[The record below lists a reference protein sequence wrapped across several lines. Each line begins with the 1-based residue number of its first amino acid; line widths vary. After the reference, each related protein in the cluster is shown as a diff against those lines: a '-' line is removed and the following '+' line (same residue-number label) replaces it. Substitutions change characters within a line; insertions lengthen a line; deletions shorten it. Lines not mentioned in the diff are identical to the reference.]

1 MTCTLCP
8 RLCAAE
14 RTPARGDGY
23 CRMPAGLRV
32 ARAALHQWE
41 EPPISGTRGAGAV
54 FFSGCTLR
62 CCYCQNGRI
71 SAGGQGKD
79 ITPRRLREIFDEL
92 IAQGAHNIELVT
104 ATHFLPWI
112 LPALEP
118 RLPVPVVYNCGGYER
133 VETLRALEGR
143 VDIYLPDLKYADGA
157 LAGALSGAPDY
168 FPVACDAIREMFRQ
182 TGRPVYDENGV
193 MQRGVIVRHLVL
205 PGYLDNTR
213 RVLDWLLSEHDAVI
227 IESFGVGG
235 VPEAGGFYESIR
247 EGLAAGKTVVLTTQV
262 QNEGSDLTVY
272 LVGHRL
278 KDSLGVLE
286 AYDMTTEAVYAK
298 LMWILARTQDREEIE
313 RLFYTPVAKDIL
325 WTERA

>member
-1 MTCTLCP
+1 
-8 RLCAAE
+8 
-14 RTPARGDGY
+14 
-23 CRMPAGLRV
+23 MPAGLRV

-71 SAGGQGKD
+71 SAGGAGKD

-112 LPALEP
+112 LPALEL

-168 FPVACDAIREMFRQ
+168 FPVACAAIREMFRQ
-182 TGRPVYDENGV
+182 TGRPGYDENGV

-205 PGYLDNTR
+205 PGYPDNTR
-213 RVLDWLLSEHDAVI
+213 RVLDWLSETFAPGDVVVSLMSQYTPPAGMTGRLARRVTAAEYRAAVSYMRACGI
-227 IESFGVGG
+227 TD
-235 VPEAGGFYESIR
+235 GF
-247 EGLAAGKTVVLTTQV
+247 V
-262 QNEGSDLTVY
+262 QERTSAE
-272 LVGHRL
+272 
-278 KDSLGVLE
+278 E
-286 AYDMTTEAVYAK
+286 AY
-298 LMWILARTQDREEIE
+298 
-313 RLFYTPVAKDIL
+313 TPAFDGTGV
-325 WTERA
+325 